1 MKTIKNYEKIKN
13 LQETRKYGLDLL
25 KIISMINI
33 INLHIN
39 LFLPYSKIKIKSL
52 KFKPIYRLEAFSYWP
67 VDAFGLISGIV
78 GYKKYK
84 FLNMIYLWFIAV
96 FYSLFFS
103 IILYYKS
110 KIKKADLILSFFPL
124 GLKRNWY
131 VNGYI
136 FMYYFLPFVTNS
148 ISLINKR
155 LYGKIVF
162 HFFFIYSIYYT
173 IIKYNIKKAN
183 FNSNF
188 NFINEGYTSFWLLI
202 LYIVGGY
209 IGKFYTYKNIK
220 LNIIYLLIYLISSLI
235 TSEYLFYSIRKYKV
249 KNEIFLSYN
258 SPTVILQALSLA
270 LFFNRIKINNKYLIK
285 VISFFYPLNFSVN
298 IIHTRFFFSK
308 IQSSL
313 NLFKY
318 IKSLTPSYLFFKIY
332 GISIVIYFVCTF
344 IDYFRALV
352 FKIFR
357 IRTICFYIEKLLF

>member
-39 LFLPYSKIKIKSL
+39 LFLPYSNIKIKSL

-110 KIKKADLILSFFPL
+110 KIKKADLIVSFFPL

-136 FMYYFLPFVTNS
+136 FMYYFLPFVTN
-148 ISLINKR
+148 
-155 LYGKIVF
+155 
-162 HFFFIYSIYYT
+162 
-173 IIKYNIKKAN
+173 
-183 FNSNF
+183 
-188 NFINEGYTSFWLLI
+188 
-202 LYIVGGY
+202 
-209 IGKFYTYKNIK
+209 
-220 LNIIYLLIYLISSLI
+220 
-235 TSEYLFYSIRKYKV
+235 
-249 KNEIFLSYN
+249 
-258 SPTVILQALSLA
+258 
-270 LFFNRIKINNKYLIK
+270 
-285 VISFFYPLNFSVN
+285 
-298 IIHTRFFFSK
+298 
-308 IQSSL
+308 
-313 NLFKY
+313 
-318 IKSLTPSYLFFKIY
+318 
-332 GISIVIYFVCTF
+332 
-344 IDYFRALV
+344 
-352 FKIFR
+352 
-357 IRTICFYIEKLLF
+357 

>member
-39 LFLPYSKIKIKSL
+39 LFLPYSKINIKSL

-103 IILYYKS
+103 IILYHKS
-110 KIKKADLILSFFPL
+110 KIKKTDLILSFFPL

-155 LYGKIVF
+155 LYGKIIF

-173 IIKYNIKKAN
+173 IIKYNIKKTN

>member
-67 VDAFGLISGIV
+67 VNAFGLISGIV

-235 TSEYLFYSIRKYKV
+235 TSEYLFYSV
-249 KNEIFLSYN
+249 FLSLFQYYK
-258 SPTVILQALSLA
+258 SLA
-270 LFFNRIKINNKYLIK
+270 NFKNVIK
-285 VISFFYPLNFSVN
+285 SFFPLGIVRHWYVN
-298 IIHTRFFFSK
+298 V
-308 IQSSL
+308 
-313 NLFKY
+313 Y
-318 IKSLTPSYLFFKIY
+318 ILMYLFLPFITTS
-332 GISIVIYFVCTF
+332 ISWW
-344 IDYFRALV
+344 
-352 FKIFR
+352 IFR
-357 IRTICFYIEKLLF
+357 KICYKSYFKFYV

>member
-39 LFLPYSKIKIKSL
+39 LFLPYSKINIKSL

-103 IILYYKS
+103 IILYHKS
-110 KIKKADLILSFFPL
+110 KIKKTDLILSFFPL

-155 LYGKIVF
+155 LYGKIIF

-173 IIKYNIKKAN
+173 IIKYNIKKTN
-183 FNSNF
+183 FN
-188 NFINEGYTSFWLLI
+188 
-202 LYIVGGY
+202 
-209 IGKFYTYKNIK
+209 
-220 LNIIYLLIYLISSLI
+220 
-235 TSEYLFYSIRKYKV
+235 
-249 KNEIFLSYN
+249 
-258 SPTVILQALSLA
+258 
-270 LFFNRIKINNKYLIK
+270 
-285 VISFFYPLNFSVN
+285 
-298 IIHTRFFFSK
+298 
-308 IQSSL
+308 
-313 NLFKY
+313 
-318 IKSLTPSYLFFKIY
+318 
-332 GISIVIYFVCTF
+332 
-344 IDYFRALV
+344 
-352 FKIFR
+352 
-357 IRTICFYIEKLLF
+357 